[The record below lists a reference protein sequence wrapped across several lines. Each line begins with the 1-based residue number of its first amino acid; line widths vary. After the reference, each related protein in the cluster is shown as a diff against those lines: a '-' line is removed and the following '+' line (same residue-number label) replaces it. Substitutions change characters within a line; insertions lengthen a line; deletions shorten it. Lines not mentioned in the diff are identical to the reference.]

1 MSTEHAEVQE
11 KFQIRTDLALEA
23 REALTEDGRQ
33 TSGIVLEEWEE
44 AGGEVRLSRVTVEN
58 SRGART
64 IGKPKGV
71 YLTMEA
77 DALWKNDGGIHREI
91 AEVLAEQILWFFS
104 RMEISPDASVLT
116 AGLGNP
122 EMTSDSLG
130 PQAAGNL
137 CITRN
142 LRKAGRVSAIVPG
155 VMAQTGME
163 AAEIIRGVVKET
175 RPDVLLVID
184 ALAARSVRRL
194 GTTIQLTDTGIQP
207 GSGVGN
213 HRNHIDRISMGI
225 PVLAIGVPTVVGA
238 AAIVYDAVGQFMEE
252 IEEQERYRIVKE
264 LVEPNLGPMY
274 VTPKDVD
281 EKIRRLSFTLSEG
294 INIALVP
301 DAYIEG

>member
-91 AEVLAEQILWFFS
+91 AEVLAEQILWFFA

-142 LRKAGRVSAIVPG
+142 LRKAGRVSALCGRDGADRDGGGRDYPWG
-155 VMAQTGME
+155 CEGDPSGC
-163 AAEIIRGVVKET
+163 AAC
-175 RPDVLLVID
+175 D
-184 ALAARSVRRL
+184 
-194 GTTIQLTDTGIQP
+194 
-207 GSGVGN
+207 
-213 HRNHIDRISMGI
+213 
-225 PVLAIGVPTVVGA
+225 
-238 AAIVYDAVGQFMEE
+238 
-252 IEEQERYRIVKE
+252 
-264 LVEPNLGPMY
+264 
-274 VTPKDVD
+274 
-281 EKIRRLSFTLSEG
+281 
-294 INIALVP
+294 
-301 DAYIEG
+301 

>member
-1 MSTEHAEVQE
+1 MKSGGRYHGVQSHAEVQE

-91 AEVLAEQILWFFS
+91 AEVLAEQILWFFA

-122 EMTSDSLG
+122 GDDVRFSG
-130 PQAAGNL
+130 AAGG
-137 CITRN
+137 
-142 LRKAGRVSAIVPG
+142 RKSVYYEKSEKSRARERDCAGRDGADRDGGDRDYPWGCEGDPSG
-155 VMAQTGME
+155 C
-163 AAEIIRGVVKET
+163 AAC
-175 RPDVLLVID
+175 D
-184 ALAARSVRRL
+184 
-194 GTTIQLTDTGIQP
+194 
-207 GSGVGN
+207 
-213 HRNHIDRISMGI
+213 
-225 PVLAIGVPTVVGA
+225 
-238 AAIVYDAVGQFMEE
+238 
-252 IEEQERYRIVKE
+252 
-264 LVEPNLGPMY
+264 
-274 VTPKDVD
+274 
-281 EKIRRLSFTLSEG
+281 
-294 INIALVP
+294 
-301 DAYIEG
+301 

>member
-1 MSTEHAEVQE
+1 MVLCADG
-11 KFQIRTDLALEA
+11 DL
-23 REALTEDGRQ
+23 
-33 TSGIVLEEWEE
+33 
-44 AGGEVRLSRVTVEN
+44 
-58 SRGART
+58 
-64 IGKPKGV
+64 
-71 YLTMEA
+71 
-77 DALWKNDGGIHREI
+77 
-91 AEVLAEQILWFFS
+91 
-104 RMEISPDASVLT
+104 PDASVLT

-207 GSGVGN
+207 GSGVGITGIILTGFRWGFRCLPSVCLRLWE
-213 HRNHIDRISMGI
+213 HRQSYTTR
-225 PVLAIGVPTVVGA
+225 
-238 AAIVYDAVGQFMEE
+238 
-252 IEEQERYRIVKE
+252 
-264 LVEPNLGPMY
+264 
-274 VTPKDVD
+274 
-281 EKIRRLSFTLSEG
+281 
-294 INIALVP
+294 
-301 DAYIEG
+301 